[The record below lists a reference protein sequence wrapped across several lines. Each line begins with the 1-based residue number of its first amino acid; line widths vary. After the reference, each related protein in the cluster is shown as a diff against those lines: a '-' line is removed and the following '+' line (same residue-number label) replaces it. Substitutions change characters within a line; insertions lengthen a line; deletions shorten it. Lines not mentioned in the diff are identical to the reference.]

1 MRWSGSKLPL
11 LRACGY
17 SARPDVEVPAD
28 VQSEPARRGVAR
40 HLAFEHW
47 LSSGVTSDPEGC
59 DWAAPPSVVRET
71 FLRSVRDLG
80 LGGTVEVEIPI
91 VLDVETG
98 HSRFSR
104 YKRTHDDP
112 EARPSEIR
120 LIADLIS
127 VSRDPRPEHPSHTVV
142 VDWKTGRHRAE
153 AVSQLDG
160 LVLAARAAR
169 GILAYVDDYGAIT
182 HTIERTYDEI
192 DHAATLAWMRGIL
205 ERERTAEPIPGP
217 HCRDLFCPL
226 LGLCPATAPALV
238 AAGVPTIT
246 LAPETPEEARALFL
260 AREVARGWYTRADDA
275 LRQYVDQR
283 GEVPLGDGRAYGVNT
298 STRETIT
305 LTPEAIAAVDIPADA
320 LRVSTSKSAIN
331 AALGAK
337 RGRELLAQLG
347 ELGCL
352 TVTTTRR
359 YEAK

>member
-47 LSSGVTSDPEGC
+47 LSGGVTSDPDGC

-71 FLRSVRDLG
+71 FLRSVFDLG

-98 HSRFSR
+98 RSRRSPH
-104 YKRTHDDP
+104 KRTHDDP
-112 EARPSEIR
+112 EAQPTEIR
-120 LIADLIS
+120 LIADALS
-127 VSRDPRPEHPSHTVV
+127 SSVV

-160 LVLAARAAR
+160 LVLAARASR

-182 HTIERTYDEI
+182 HTVERTYDEI

-205 ERERTAEPIPGP
+205 ERERTAQPIPGP

-238 AAGVPTIT
+238 AAGVPPVS
-246 LAPETPEEARALFL
+246 LSPETPEEARALFL

>member
-17 SARPDVEVPAD
+17 SARPDVAVPPD

-47 LSSGVTSDPEGC
+47 ISGGVTSDPEGC

-71 FLRSVRDLG
+71 FLRSVFDLG
-80 LGGTVEVEIPI
+80 LGDVEVEIPI

-98 HSRFSR
+98 RSRRSPH
-104 YKRTHDDP
+104 KRTSDDP
-112 EARPSEIR
+112 EAQPTEIR
-120 LIADLIS
+120 LIADALS
-127 VSRDPRPEHPSHTVV
+127 TSVV
-142 VDWKTGRHRAE
+142 VDWKTGRHRPE

-169 GILAYVDDYGAIT
+169 GILAYVDDYGSIT
-182 HTIERTYDEI
+182 HTVERTYDEI

-217 HCRDLFCPL
+217 HCRDLYCPL
-226 LGLCPATAPALV
+226 LGLCPATAPTLA
-238 AAGVPTIT
+238 AAGVPPVT

-275 LRQYVDQR
+275 LRAYVDQR
-283 GEVPLGDGRAYGVNT
+283 GEVPLGDGRAYGVST

>member
-1 MRWSGSKLPL
+1 MKWSGSKLPL

-17 SARPDVEVPAD
+17 SARPDVAVPPD
-28 VQSEPARRGVAR
+28 VQSDAARRGVAR

-47 LSSGVTSDPEGC
+47 LAGGVTSDPDGC
-59 DWAAPPSVVRET
+59 EWAAPPSVVRET
-71 FLRSVRDLG
+71 FLRSVHALG
-80 LGGTVEVEIPI
+80 LGDVAVEVEIPF

-98 HSRFSR
+98 RSRRSPHR
-104 YKRTHDDP
+104 RTHEDP

-120 LIADLIS
+120 LIADALS
-127 VSRDPRPEHPSHTVV
+127 ASVV
-142 VDWKTGRHRAE
+142 VDWKTGRHRPE
-153 AVSQLDG
+153 AVAQLDG
-160 LVLAARAAR
+160 LTLAARAQR

-182 HTIERTYDEI
+182 HTVERTYDEI
-192 DHAATLAWMRGIL
+192 DHAATLAWLRGLL
-205 ERERTAEPIPGP
+205 ERERTAQPIPGP

-226 LGLCPATAPALV
+226 LGSCPATAPALV
-238 AAGVPTIT
+238 AAGVPAIT

-275 LRQYVDQR
+275 LRAYVDQR
-283 GEVPLGDGRAYGVNT
+283 GEVPLGDGRAYGVST

-305 LTPEAIAAVDIPADA
+305 LTPEAIASIDLPPDA

-331 AALGAK
+331 AAVGAK
-337 RGRELLAQLG
+337 RGRELLAKLG